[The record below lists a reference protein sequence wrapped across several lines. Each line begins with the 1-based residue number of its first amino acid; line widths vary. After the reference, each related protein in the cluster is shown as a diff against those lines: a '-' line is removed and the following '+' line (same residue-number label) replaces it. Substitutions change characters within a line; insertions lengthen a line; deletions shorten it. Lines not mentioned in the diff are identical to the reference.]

1 MTVRMKRVLLLIWRM
16 LYPLLLYQL
25 ISELV
30 FHTWL
35 STHGGI
41 AESMALPLTAL
52 AAGLSLVPLGILY
65 RVRSGREHACQTA
78 RTGLTV
84 FWSAL
89 AGIGACLL
97 FNYVVLLLPFVT
109 RRYEEAQALLFQPS
123 LPLQILCTGLVIPL
137 TEELIFRGLAYRCL
151 RREFPFAGAAVISAI
166 YFGLFHGNLL
176 QGTYAFI
183 LGLLLAWLY
192 EKVGRLSA
200 VWAFHAAA
208 NVTAVVCSAS
218 ALPVQNGNSPAG
230 LAAVIGGVLMAA
242 ACYQILQNKER
253 GTKR

>member
-1 MTVRMKRVLLLIWRM
+1 MAVRMKRVLLLIWRM

-35 STHGGI
+35 STHGEI
-41 AESMALPLTAL
+41 AELMALPLTAL
-52 AAGLSLVPLGILY
+52 AAGLSLIPLGILY
-65 RVRSGREHACQTA
+65 RLRSGREQPRHVAHAW
-78 RTGLTV
+78 LIV

-97 FNYVVLLLPFVT
+97 FNYVVLFLPFIT
-109 RRYEEAQALLFQPS
+109 RRYEEAEKLLFQPT

-151 RREFPFAGAAVISAI
+151 RRELPFAGAAVISAI

-176 QGTYAFI
+176 QGTYALI

-192 EKVGRLSA
+192 ETAGRLRA

-208 NVTAVVCSAS
+208 NLTAVVCSAY
-218 ALPVQNGNSPAG
+218 ALPLQNGSSPAG
-230 LAAVIGGVLMAA
+230 PAAVIGGVLMAA

-253 GTKR
+253 N